1 MWGKK
6 RISKDLH
13 IVKLSGGLGN
23 QMFQYALYRRL
34 QSQGKTVKMDDF
46 TEYAAD
52 NTRPKQLQT
61 AFGITYER
69 CTREELTDLTD
80 AYMNPGA
87 RVRRKILGRQTK
99 SYMEKQFHFD
109 EAVLEQ
115 ESAYYEGCWQT
126 EKYFKEIEAELR
138 KSFQFQ
144 CEIPK
149 ATRQFLSQIEATN
162 AVSIHIRRGD
172 YLNSE
177 VQEVYG
183 NICTDAYYRKAISRM
198 AELVEKPTYYIF
210 TNDMDWA
217 KEQMQEE
224 NFVLVDCNDES
235 TGYLDMLL
243 MSKCQHHIIANS
255 SFSWWGAWLNANP
268 EKIIMA
274 PSKWL
279 NGRDCSDIYR
289 SGMLVI

>member
-1 MWGKK
+1 MWGNK

-126 EKYFKEIEAELR
+126 EKYFKEIEEELR

-224 NFVLVDCNDES
+224 NFVLIDCNDES

-268 EKIIMA
+268 DKIIIA

-279 NGRDCSDIYR
+279 NGRDCSDIYTDR
-289 SGMLVI
+289 MLAI

>member
-34 QSQGKTVKMDDF
+34 QSQGRTVKMDDF

-183 NICTDAYYRKAISRM
+183 NICTDAYYRKATSRM
-198 AELVEKPTYYIF
+198 AELVENPTYYIF
-210 TNDMDWA
+210 TNDRDWA

-224 NFVLVDCNDES
+224 NFVLIDCNDES

-268 EKIIMA
+268 DKIIIA

-279 NGRDCSDIYR
+279 NGRDCSDIYTDR
-289 SGMLVI
+289 MLAI